1 MHDYYVDCRRDG
13 ELIASFIFSVP
24 HSIAARDMGDATELI
39 NEAKAGLTHFGHA
52 KPPYDGIEFSIRQ
65 A

>member
-1 MHDYYVDCRRDG
+1 MDDYYVDCRRNG
-13 ELIASFIFSVP
+13 ELIATFVFSVP
-24 HSIAARDMGDATELI
+24 HSIAAPGMAPVTELI
-39 NEAKAGLTHFGHA
+39 DQAKAGLTNFGHA

>member
-1 MHDYYVDCRRDG
+1 MDDYYVDCHRDG

-24 HSIAARDMGDATELI
+24 HSIAAPGTADATELI
-39 NEAKAGLTHFGHA
+39 DEAKAGLSNFGLA
-52 KPPYDGIEFSIRQ
+52 KPPYDDIKFSIRR